1 MNKKKCM
8 NKLRIKLRH
17 LVVKSKCPNYYYN
30 KEVIWS
36 LNSLADDM
44 WDADPV
50 HMNDGLGG

>member
-1 MNKKKCM
+1 M

-50 HMNDGLGG
+50 HMNHGLGG